1 MGAWTDAMR
10 VVGKTVNER
19 RRNSRP
25 KLPPIRL
32 RFGGQPYKTTEW
44 TLGGFMVAP
53 YTENHK
59 AGNIIEVEI
68 FIDVGSETI
77 NHKVEAMVARV
88 DTRAGKLAAQFID
101 PEPEVVELL
110 DSWLTGRL
118 RRQMARKNKAKEKP
132 KKRAA
137 R

>member
-1 MGAWTDAMR
+1 MR

-32 RFGGQPYKTTEW
+32 RFDGKAYKTTEW
-44 TLGGFMVAP
+44 TLGGFMVEP
-53 YTENHK
+53 YTENHR

-68 FIDVGSETI
+68 FIDTGNETI
-77 NHKVEAMVARV
+77 NHTVEAMVARV
-88 DTRAGKLAAQFID
+88 DMQMGKLAAQFVD
-101 PEPEVVELL
+101 LEPEIVALL
-110 DSWLTGRL
+110 DSWMTGRL
-118 RRQMARKNKAKEKP
+118 RRLMARKNREKEQP

>member
-1 MGAWTDAMR
+1 MR

-44 TLGGFMVAP
+44 TLGGFMVEP
-53 YTENHK
+53 YTDNHM
-59 AGNIIEVEI
+59 AGNIIEVDI
-68 FIDVGSETI
+68 YIDAGKKTI
-77 NHKVEAMVARV
+77 NHTVEAMVARV
-88 DTRAGKLAAQFID
+88 DTRVGKLAAQFVD
-101 PEPEVVELL
+101 LEPEVVELL

-118 RRQMARKNKAKEKP
+118 RRQMARESKEKEKP
-132 KKRAA
+132 KKRVV